1 MKIIKESI
9 NNVPGLDYFCGEI
22 PVVMASAK
30 EESKRRDEENDK
42 LIRNH
47 RKATGADEKKPFGG
61 ERESG
66 FPKNMKNRDELKKMK
81 LSEKLFIESNGGKY
95 SDKLFDLADSMS
107 FNGIH
112 DMCSNFIR
120 WLSEDE
126 CEDFWDFYY
135 SDLDEDDEDDEDLTE
150 SLVESEDKEEK
161 VGASMRPYLANKV
174 EKGDIKVQKDGDVE
188 IDADI
193 ADNEGLLDDKSQM
206 LPMGKLGNTTRSGAD
221 IALDV
226 ANNLK
231 EQDIDDEF

>member
-9 NNVPGLDYFCGEI
+9 NNVPDFDHCCGEI

-30 EESKRRDEENDK
+30 EESKRRDEENYK
-42 LIRNH
+42 LIRDH

-81 LSEKLFIESNGGKY
+81 LSEKLFTESVNGEY
-95 SDKLFDLADSMS
+95 SNKLYDLADDMD
-107 FNGIH
+107 FEDLH
-112 DMCSNFIR
+112 DMCLHLIEL
-120 WLSEDE
+120 LSEDK
-126 CEDFWDFYY
+126 CEDLWDMYY
-135 SDLDEDDEDDEDLTE
+135 SGFDEDLTE
-150 SLVESEDKEEK
+150 SLSESEDRIEK

-193 ADNEGLLDDKSQM
+193 AVNEGLLNDKSQM
-206 LPMGKLGNTTRSGAD
+206 IPMRELGNTAISGVD
-221 IALDV
+221 SLLGTV
-226 ANNLK
+226 SNLK
-231 EQDIDDEF
+231 ESDIDDEF

>member
-9 NNVPGLDYFCGEI
+9 NNVPDFDHYYGEI
-22 PVVMASAK
+22 PVVMAAAK
-30 EESKRRDEENDK
+30 EESKRKDEENYKIISD
-42 LIRNH
+42 H

-81 LSEKLFIESNGGKY
+81 LSERLFIESDSGEY
-95 SDKLFDLADSMS
+95 SNKLYDLADDMD
-107 FNGIH
+107 FEDLH
-112 DMCSNFIR
+112 DMCLSLIK

-126 CEDFWDFYY
+126 CEDFWNIYY
-135 SDLDEDDEDDEDLTE
+135 SDFDEDLTE
-150 SLVESEDKEEK
+150 SLRESEDKEEK

-193 ADNEGLLDDKSQM
+193 AVNEGLLDDKSQM
-206 LPMGKLGNTTRSGAD
+206 IPTREFGNTAISGVD
-221 IALDV
+221 SLLGTV
-226 ANNLK
+226 SNLK
-231 EQDIDDEF
+231 ESDIDDEF

>member
-9 NNVPGLDYFCGEI
+9 NNVPDFDHYYGEI
-22 PVVMASAK
+22 PVVMAAAK
-30 EESKRRDEENDK
+30 EESKRKDEENYK
-42 LIRNH
+42 LISDH

-81 LSEKLFIESNGGKY
+81 LSERLFIESDSGEY
-95 SDKLFDLADSMS
+95 SNKLYDLADDMD
-107 FNGIH
+107 FEGLH
-112 DMCSNFIR
+112 DMCLSLIK

-126 CEDFWDFYY
+126 CEDFWNIYY
-135 SDLDEDDEDDEDLTE
+135 SDFDEDLTE
-150 SLVESEDKEEK
+150 SLRESEDKEEK

-193 ADNEGLLDDKSQM
+193 DVNEGLLDDKSQM
-206 LPMGKLGNTTRSGAD
+206 IPMRELGNTAISGVD
-221 IALDV
+221 SLLGTV
-226 ANNLK
+226 SNLK
-231 EQDIDDEF
+231 ESDIDDEF

>member
-1 MKIIKESI
+1 MKVIKESI
-9 NNVPGLDYFCGEI
+9 NNVPDFDHYYGEI

-30 EESKRRDEENDK
+30 EESKRKDEENYKIISD
-42 LIRNH
+42 H

-81 LSEKLFIESNGGKY
+81 LSERLFIESDSGEY
-95 SDKLFDLADSMS
+95 SNKLYDLADDMD
-107 FNGIH
+107 FNGLH
-112 DMCSNFIR
+112 DMCEYFIR

-126 CEDFWDFYY
+126 CEDFWDMYY
-135 SDLDEDDEDDEDLTE
+135 SDFDEDLTE
-150 SLVESEDKEEK
+150 SLGESQDKEEK

-193 ADNEGLLDDKSQM
+193 DVNEGLLDDKSQM
-206 LPMGKLGNTTRSGAD
+206 IPMRELGNTAISGVD
-221 IALDV
+221 SLLGTV
-226 ANNLK
+226 SNLK
-231 EQDIDDEF
+231 ESDIDDEF

>member
-9 NNVPGLDYFCGEI
+9 NNVPDFDHCCGEI
-22 PVVMASAK
+22 PVVMAAAK
-30 EESKRRDEENDK
+30 EESKRRDEENYK
-42 LIRNH
+42 LIRDH

-81 LSEKLFIESNGGKY
+81 LSEKLFIESDGGKY
-95 SDKLFDLADSMS
+95 SDKLFDLADNMDFSGLR
-107 FNGIH
+107 N
-112 DMCSNFIR
+112 MCEYFIR

-135 SDLDEDDEDDEDLTE
+135 SDLDEDDEDLTE

-193 ADNEGLLDDKSQM
+193 AVNEGLLDDKSQM
-206 LPMGKLGNTTRSGAD
+206 IPMRELSNTAISGVDSLLGTVS
-221 IALDV
+221 
-226 ANNLK
+226 NLK
-231 EQDIDDEF
+231 ESDIDDEF

>member
-9 NNVPGLDYFCGEI
+9 NNVPDFDYFCGEI

-81 LSEKLFIESNGGKY
+81 LSEKLFIESDGGKY
-95 SDKLFDLADSMS
+95 SDKLFDLADIMS
-107 FNGIH
+107 SSGLRN
-112 DMCSNFIR
+112 MCEYFIR

-126 CEDFWDFYY
+126 CEDFWNTYY
-135 SDLDEDDEDDEDLTE
+135 SDFYEDLTE
-150 SLVESEDKEEK
+150 SLGESQDKEEK

-193 ADNEGLLDDKSQM
+193 DVNEGLLNDKSQM
-206 LPMGKLGNTTRSGAD
+206 IPTREFGNTAISGVD
-221 IALDV
+221 SLLGTV
-226 ANNLK
+226 SNLK
-231 EQDIDDEF
+231 ESDIDDEF